1 MLLTTYHLL
10 LTKRKK
16 MSYKQWKAYWKK
28 IDWTRKWFAVFIL
41 LRPIVDNFYKLKEI
55 SSFLSPIYI
64 MGVLTPILCIS
75 AMVSMRNK
83 KENGTGDELFRFF
96 GIIILLNC
104 LMLLISFYSFDTL
117 GNCIKYV
124 TPPLVF
130 FYLRKAVRDK
140 EDLHFILQTFLYSC
154 IFPFGMMF
162 YEVIFGAITPEYA
175 SVGRGGGA
183 RIRGEYADSMNYASF
198 LVGSF
203 LVVAYFFLEG
213 LHKKSKMPHVNIT
226 RLVIW
231 VFVSFV
237 MAISLRHVSTWAV
250 FLTLII
256 LLLYFNSKNLKGLV
270 VVIFVLSLTLPFFA
284 RSIYQTQ
291 IYPLI
296 AKEFNVINGD
306 QDVQYA
312 FNGRVSRWER
322 YFEIWNRMPGIA
334 QYLGVSFSG
343 FRQAPVMVGGGM
355 HNDYIRLL
363 FLSGIV
369 GVVLYIFFFFFV
381 FWRRK
386 FLQPPEKFLVMGA
399 VAIVMLY
406 SVSTLPTIYP
416 GIYFIAYPIY
426 SFALLP
432 VKQAYAAKVVKQKSR
447 VTRPETLAI
456 E

>member
-1 MLLTTYHLL
+1 MTFA
-10 LTKRKK
+10 
-16 MSYKQWKAYWKK
+16 QWKAYWNKCN
-28 IDWTRKWFAVFIL
+28 WTRKWFAVFIL
-41 LRPIVDNFYKLKEI
+41 LRPIVDNFYKLKEV

-64 MGVLTPILCIS
+64 MGVLTPVLAIA
-75 AMVSMRNK
+75 AMVSIRHK
-83 KENGTGDELFRFF
+83 KINTAGDELFRFW
-96 GIIILLNC
+96 GLLILINC
-104 LMLLISFYSFDTL
+104 VVLLISWYSLDNL
-117 GNCIKYV
+117 GNCIKYI

-162 YEVIFGAITPEYA
+162 FEVLVHPITPEYA
-175 SVGRGGGA
+175 SAGRGGGA

-213 LHKKSKMPHVNIT
+213 LYTKAKKPHVDVK
-226 RLVIW
+226 RLGVWVI
-231 VFVSFV
+231 VCFVA
-237 MAISLRHVSTWAV
+237 AISLRHVSTWAV

-256 LLLYFNSKNLKGLV
+256 CLLYFNSKNLKGLV
-270 VVIFVLSLTLPFFA
+270 AVIFILSLTLPFFA
-284 RSIYQTQ
+284 QSIYQTQ

-322 YFEIWNRMPGIA
+322 YFEIWDKMPVISH
-334 QYLGVSFSG
+334 YLGVSFSG

-355 HNDYIRLL
+355 HNDYIRNL
-363 FLSGIV
+363 FLSGIIGV
-369 GVVLYIFFFFFV
+369 GSYVLFFFFV
-381 FWRRK
+381 LWRRK
-386 FLQPPEKFLVMGA
+386 FLRMPEKFLVIGS
-399 VAIVMLY
+399 VAIIMLY

-416 GIYFIAYPIY
+416 GLFFLVYPIY
-426 SFALLP
+426 CFALLP
-432 VKQAYAAKVVKQKSR
+432 AKQSYGVKISKPRSHFVQPTILQ
-447 VTRPETLAI
+447 TE
-456 E
+456 